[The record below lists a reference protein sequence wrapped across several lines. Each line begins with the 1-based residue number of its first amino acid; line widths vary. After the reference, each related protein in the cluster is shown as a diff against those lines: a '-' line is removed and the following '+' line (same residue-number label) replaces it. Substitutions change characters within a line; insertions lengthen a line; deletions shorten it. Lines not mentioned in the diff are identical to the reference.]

1 MKEPMLIKKESFT
14 DKLITKQKRI
24 LIVSVFAVLF
34 LFVGSSYA
42 LLTNFD
48 KTDEVVTITTGNLNM
63 SINNTAGLIN
73 LEGEFPTSDA
83 DALESN
89 SNIISLTLTNSGTI
103 DIMKYDVKLVN
114 DESKTSTL
122 NHDHIKYAIKDG
134 ATFQTPKILSSNN
147 DIIYTGYNLGVGE
160 GKTIYLKVWIDE
172 DAGNDALGKEFYGSI
187 TVDLYQKADLPG
199 YVKVLEAAVK
209 TGTCANKTTVAD
221 TDDFGN
227 PMTYISGTKTC
238 IDFNYVWYSG
248 KMWRIVA
255 IYNDGSMKLVTDN
268 NITNISYNYPDTE
281 TWFYKTDTGAKSYM
295 YQWLN
300 EDFLDTLVDYDEII
314 DTTKY
319 WNATMTN
326 SGIDVIKPAEYDEN
340 GKLLSTMI
348 PSSIAKVGLLN
359 GYEYSK
365 SYQENV
371 YSIGYLNIGY
381 YFWLLNPT
389 GELSAYGTGSIG
401 EVTNQGYYS
410 GDFPIVVRGV
420 RPSIIVKPGVSFS
433 SGSGLY
439 NDPYI
444 ITTTNKATGREN
456 ELINSRISGEYIKFK
471 SEGVGDNYDAAP
483 LYRIVGIEDDNKITK
498 IVSMNYATYDNG
510 GKTANTK
517 GYGVAS
523 DAGTT
528 YGNGTT
534 NETWDYYLNNTWYNN
549 LSFKDKLISSTYYIG
564 KVGNSGSYK
573 LSICSVATTD
583 TTSECAKTL
592 SNTFNVGLLRYG
604 EMFATQ
610 QGNGNSID
618 MWLITKYSS
627 WSVWIASN
635 SGTGDGNHP
644 PNPCAV
650 RPSYHLKSNV
660 KIISGSGTF
669 DDPYIVD

>member
-1 MKEPMLIKKESFT
+1 MNKKGF
-14 DKLITKQKRI
+14 
-24 LIVSVFAVLF
+24 VLAET
-34 LFVGSSYA
+34 L
-42 LLTNFD
+42 
-48 KTDEVVTITTGNLNM
+48 VVTIFVLLIFTVLYNSVVPLLGRYDELSYYDDLDTTYDVYQYRKILESDRNYS
-63 SINNTAGLIN
+63 SITSNNYKLLTCNDFTDNILKCDDIDDLIN
-73 LEGEFPTSDA
+73 FNDDDSLLYINTSYLDELERDTQIDSDIRDYLRYLKIEDDKKILLLKHDDYISYIDLSTS
-83 DALESN
+83 
-89 SNIISLTLTNSGTI
+89 TI
-103 DIMKYDVKLVN
+103 
-114 DESKTSTL
+114 KTSETVKEIAKKE
-122 NHDHIKYAIKDG
+122 NSTCRTYIEEDG
-134 ATFQTPKILSSNN
+134 I
-147 DIIYTGYNLGVGE
+147 
-160 GKTIYLKVWIDE
+160 
-172 DAGNDALGKEFYGSI
+172 
-187 TVDLYQKADLPG
+187 
-199 YVKVLEAAVK
+199 
-209 TGTCANKTTVAD
+209 
-221 TDDFGN
+221 
-227 PMTYISGTKTC
+227 TYISGSKYC
-238 IDFNYVWYSG
+238 IKFNYVWYSG

-255 IYNDGSMKLVTDN
+255 IYNDGSMKLVTEN
-268 NITNISYNYPDTE
+268 NITTISYNYDSGE
-281 TWFYKTDTGAKSYM
+281 RWFYKEEVDPETGEVVVSKSYM

-340 GKLLSTMI
+340 GRLLSTMI